1 MKALNLRIN
10 TGSDEQNKNRKIEND
25 RLEQKYANV
34 KKE

>member
-10 TGSDEQNKNRKIEND
+10 TGSDEQTKNRKIEND

-34 KKE
+34 QKE